1 MAKPLLPDEL
11 WVLIQPLIPPHP
23 PQPEGGRPFLDDR
36 KVLTGIIFILK
47 TGLPWEDLPQEMGCG
62 CGMTCW
68 NRLRDWQ
75 AAGVWDQVHQILLNH
90 LRSADR
96 IDFERFIVD
105 TSHVRAVGGGE
116 ETGPSPV
123 DRSKLGS
130 KHAILTDGQGVPWSS
145 IPSRRILRTPIRPC
159 RWWMPFLRSPA
170 SPATPGNAR
179 TM

>member
-68 NRLRDWQ
+68 NRLRDL
-75 AAGVWDQVHQILLNH
+75 AGRGRLGPDPPDLVEPPPFCGP
-90 LRSADR
+90 DR
-96 IDFERFIVD
+96 
-105 TSHVRAVGGGE
+105 
-116 ETGPSPV
+116 
-123 DRSKLGS
+123 
-130 KHAILTDGQGVPWSS
+130 
-145 IPSRRILRTPIRPC
+145 LRTVHRGHEPC
-159 RWWMPFLRSPA
+159 PRRRR
-170 SPATPGNAR
+170 G
-179 TM
+179 